1 MQATRVEDLPDVLTV
16 QQVAEV
22 LQCSDKH
29 VYGLAA
35 KGALPRI
42 KVGRLVRIPKRGL
55 VELLNGGM
63 AS

>member
-1 MQATRVEDLPDVLTV
+1 MQATRIEDLPDVLTV

-29 VYGLAA
+29 VYDLAA
-35 KGALPRI
+35 EGAIRRI
-42 KVGRLVRIPKRGL
+42 KVGRLVRIPRQAL
-55 VELLNGGM
+55 VEFLNGGM

>member
-1 MQATRVEDLPDVLTV
+1 MQTTRIEDLPDVLTV

-29 VYGLAA
+29 VYDLAA
-35 KGALPRI
+35 EGAIRRI
-42 KVGRLVRIPKRGL
+42 KVGRLVRIPRQAL
-55 VELLNGGM
+55 VEFLNGGM